1 MQHNESTKKCSPKKE
16 RVYQFPKNTHK
27 LYVNNTP
34 AQSASLF
41 GKFKYIAD
49 AKWLVKNTINK

>member
-1 MQHNESTKKCSPKKE
+1 M
-16 RVYQFPKNTHK
+16 RVQKSALQRKREYINSPKNTHK

-34 AQSASLF
+34 AQSASPF

-49 AKWLVKNTINK
+49 AKYLAKNAISK

>member
-1 MQHNESTKKCSPKKE
+1 M
-16 RVYQFPKNTHK
+16 RVQKSALQRKREYINSPKNTHK

-34 AQSASLF
+34 VQSASLF
-41 GKFKYIAD
+41 GKFKHIAD